1 MKKYNSKLFKNN
13 VLRKSWVE
21 VDLDAISHNV
31 SMIRAYLGK
40 TIYLAVVKADAYGLG
55 VLPIAKTIL
64 QNGADKLGLVTL
76 EECIELRRAGITAP
90 LLNMGPVWQEQADIV
105 LKYDIEQLVYQLPVI
120 EAISKAATKA
130 GKTAKIHFKV
140 DTGMSRYGVH
150 FSQAGTAIA
159 KAAYL
164 PNIAILGVMTHFPMS
179 DELDKS
185 FALLQIERFKALRR
199 RVEDMDIHIPLW
211 HTANSGA
218 VLDLPQAHF
227 NMVRV
232 GLMNFGYFPSKQV
245 KRPFQL
251 EPAMSVKSKIVEIRK
266 IHRGDTVGYGRRF
279 MAEKD
284 EQIGVLP
291 LGYAD
296 GYDRKIRSGGQ
307 VLIHGKRVP
316 IVSGLCM
323 DAFFV
328 RLTDFPDVR
337 IGDTATLMG
346 IDDEEEISPHDIA
359 GIIGSVSYEVISRF
373 GKRLPRV
380 YLQKGR
386 IVEIHNYQL
395 RN

>member
-1 MKKYNSKLFKNN
+1 MKKYHSKLFQNN

-21 VDLDAISHNV
+21 VDLDAVSHNV

-40 TIYLAVVKADAYGLG
+40 TVYLAVVKADAYGLG

-64 QNGADKLGLVTL
+64 ENGADKLGLVTL

-90 LLNMGPVWQEQADIV
+90 LLNMGPVWQDQADIV
-105 LKYDIEQLVYQLPVI
+105 LEYDIEQVAYQLPVI
-120 EAISKAATKA
+120 EAISKAAKKA
-130 GKTAKIHFKV
+130 GKTAKIHLKV

-150 FSQAGTAIA
+150 FSQAGAAIA
-159 KAAYL
+159 KAAVL
-164 PNIAILGVMTHFPMS
+164 PNIEILGVMTHFPMS

-185 FALLQIERFKALRR
+185 FALLQIERFKTLRR
-199 RVEDMDIHIPLW
+199 QVENMDIHIPLW

-227 NMVRV
+227 DMVRV

-245 KRPFQL
+245 KRPFEL
-251 EPAMSVKSKIVEIRK
+251 KPAMSVKSKIVEIRE

-307 VLIHGKRVP
+307 VLIHGEKVP

-328 RLTDFPDVR
+328 RLTDFPNVR

-346 IDDEEEISPHDIA
+346 IDGGEEISPHDIA

-380 YLQKGR
+380 YLKKGR
-386 IVEIHNYQL
+386 IVEIHNY
-395 RN
+395 R

>member
-1 MKKYNSKLFKNN
+1 MKKYHSKLFQNN

-21 VDLDAISHNV
+21 VDLDAVSHNV

-40 TIYLAVVKADAYGLG
+40 TVYLAVVKADAYGLG

-64 QNGADKLGLVTL
+64 ENGADKLGLVTL

-90 LLNMGPVWQEQADIV
+90 LLNMGPVWQDQADIV
-105 LKYDIEQLVYQLPVI
+105 LEYDIEQVAYQLPVI
-120 EAISKAATKA
+120 EAISKAAKKA
-130 GKTAKIHFKV
+130 GKTAKIHLKV

-150 FSQAGTAIA
+150 FSKAGAAIA
-159 KAAYL
+159 KAAVL
-164 PNIAILGVMTHFPMS
+164 PNIEILGVMTHFPMS

-199 RVEDMDIHIPLW
+199 QVENMDIHIPLW

-227 NMVRV
+227 DMVRV

-245 KRPFQL
+245 KRPFEL
-251 EPAMSVKSKIVEIRK
+251 KPAMSVKSKIVEIRE

-307 VLIHGKRVP
+307 VLIHGEKVP

-328 RLTDFPDVR
+328 RLTDFPNVR

-346 IDDEEEISPHDIA
+346 IDGGEEISPHDIA

-380 YLQKGR
+380 YLKKGR
-386 IVEIHNYQL
+386 IVEIHNY
-395 RN
+395 R

>member
-1 MKKYNSKLFKNN
+1 MKKYHSKLFQNN

-21 VDLDAISHNV
+21 VDLDAVSHNV

-40 TIYLAVVKADAYGLG
+40 TVYLAVVKADAYGLG

-64 QNGADKLGLVTL
+64 ENGADKLGLVTL

-90 LLNMGPVWQEQADIV
+90 LLNMGPVWQDQADIV
-105 LKYDIEQLVYQLPVI
+105 LEYDIEQVAYQLPVI
-120 EAISKAATKA
+120 EAISKAARNA

-150 FSQAGTAIA
+150 FSQAGAAIA
-159 KAAYL
+159 KAAVL
-164 PNIAILGVMTHFPMS
+164 PNIEILGVMTHFPMS

-185 FALLQIERFKALRR
+185 FALLQIERFKTLRR
-199 RVEDMDIHIPLW
+199 QVENMDIHIPLW

-227 NMVRV
+227 DMVRV

-245 KRPFQL
+245 KRPFEL
-251 EPAMSVKSKIVEIRK
+251 KPAMSVKSKIVEIRE

-307 VLIHGKRVP
+307 VLIHGEKVP

-328 RLTDFPDVR
+328 RLTDFPNVR

-346 IDDEEEISPHDIA
+346 IDGGEEISPHDIA

-380 YLQKGR
+380 YLKKGR
-386 IVEIHNYQL
+386 IVEIHNY
-395 RN
+395 R

>member
-1 MKKYNSKLFKNN
+1 MKKYNSKLFRNN

-40 TIYLAVVKADAYGLG
+40 TVYLAVVKADAYGLG
-55 VLPIAKTIL
+55 VVPVAKTIL
-64 QNGADKLGLVTL
+64 KNGADKLGLVTL
-76 EECIELRRAGITAP
+76 EECIELRRVGITAP
-90 LLNMGPVWQEQADIV
+90 LLNMGPVWQDQADIV
-105 LKYDIEQLVYQLPVI
+105 LEYDIEQVAYQLPVI
-120 EAISKAATKA
+120 EAISKAAIKA

-150 FSQAGTAIA
+150 FSKAGVAIA
-159 KAAYL
+159 QAAAL
-164 PNIAILGVMTHFPMS
+164 PNIEILGVMTHFPMS

-185 FALLQIERFKALRR
+185 FALVQIERFKALSRQ
-199 RVEDMDIHIPLW
+199 VEDMDIHIPLW

-227 NMVRV
+227 DMVRV

-245 KRPFQL
+245 KRPFKL
-251 EPAMSVKSKIVEIRK
+251 KPAMSVKSKIVEIRK
-266 IHRGDTVGYGRRF
+266 VHRGDTVGYGRRF

-328 RLTDFPDVR
+328 RLTDF
-337 IGDTATLMG
+337 
-346 IDDEEEISPHDIA
+346 
-359 GIIGSVSYEVISRF
+359 
-373 GKRLPRV
+373 
-380 YLQKGR
+380 
-386 IVEIHNYQL
+386 
-395 RN
+395 

>member
-1 MKKYNSKLFKNN
+1 MKKYHSKLFQNN

-21 VDLDAISHNV
+21 VDLDAVSHNV

-40 TIYLAVVKADAYGLG
+40 TVYLAVVKADAYGLG

-64 QNGADKLGLVTL
+64 ENGADKLGLVTL

-90 LLNMGPVWQEQADIV
+90 LLNMGPVWQDQADIV
-105 LKYDIEQLVYQLPVI
+105 LEYDIEQVAYQLPVI
-120 EAISKAATKA
+120 EAISKAAKKA
-130 GKTAKIHFKV
+130 GKTAKIHLKV

-150 FSQAGTAIA
+150 FSKAGAAIA
-159 KAAYL
+159 KAAVL
-164 PNIAILGVMTHFPMS
+164 PNIEILGVMTHFPMS

-185 FALLQIERFKALRR
+185 FALLQIERFKTLRR
-199 RVEDMDIHIPLW
+199 QVENMDIHIPLW

-227 NMVRV
+227 DMVRV

-245 KRPFQL
+245 KRPFEL
-251 EPAMSVKSKIVEIRK
+251 KPAMSVKSKIVEIRE

-307 VLIHGKRVP
+307 VLIHGEKVP

-328 RLTDFPDVR
+328 RLTDFPNVR

-346 IDDEEEISPHDIA
+346 IDGGEEISPHDIA

-380 YLQKGR
+380 YLKKGR
-386 IVEIHNYQL
+386 IVEIHNY
-395 RN
+395 R